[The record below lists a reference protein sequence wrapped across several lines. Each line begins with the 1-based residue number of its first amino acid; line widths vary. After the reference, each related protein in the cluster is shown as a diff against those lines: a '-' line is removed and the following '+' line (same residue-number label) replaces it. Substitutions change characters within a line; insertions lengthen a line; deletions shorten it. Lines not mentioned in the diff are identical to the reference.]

1 MTAQPSIDI
10 VLDGAARSIEEGT
23 TGTSLFASERDV
35 VAMRVDGEPWDL
47 ERAVPA
53 GAVVVG
59 SPSRGATYLGPVAD
73 VELVYPTRVRPREG
87 SAELAL
93 ARATSSP
100 RPGSVTCDLLN
111 RLGAQYY
118 VDVRRRPDGL
128 RYGNAPLRWDD
139 RIDIWSTRG
148 MKLVSWADTEHGSV
162 SLWRI
167 TVCG

>member
-1 MTAQPSIDI
+1 M
-10 VLDGAARSIEEGT
+10 
-23 TGTSLFASERDV
+23 
-35 VAMRVDGEPWDL
+35 
-47 ERAVPA
+47 
-53 GAVVVG
+53 GAVVDGVAPPG
-59 SPSRGATYLGPVAD
+59 PRPGGDRGGGAVAGAPSSR
-73 VELVYPTRVRPREG
+73 
-87 SAELAL
+87 
-93 ARATSSP
+93 